1 MSQFFQRRRVAQVAS
16 HEALWYSGHG
26 RPAWRTHLLAI
37 AITSDTIGSSTTTPQ
52 LYGSTA
58 LGPLAKRQRPR
69 AEDLSAGGPRVLA
82 SFSAS
87 RRVFEASEPQ
97 EASTRSNIMMRSYS
111 DYTLN
116 T

>member
-58 LGPLAKRQRPR
+58 LRLSVLWLNDRGLARRTCLPEDLEFSRASALRDGCSKRPNRRRPR
-69 AEDLSAGGPRVLA
+69 PAGI
-82 SFSAS
+82 S
-87 RRVFEASEPQ
+87 
-97 EASTRSNIMMRSYS
+97 
-111 DYTLN
+111 
-116 T
+116 